1 MLFGGNA
8 SGTVQL
14 KLQYPRL
21 AQVIKLTKTWAQSVF
36 KCMDYVKRKVTRAV
50 RHPPSDPVAFRD
62 QFGKTVH
69 DHRGKHDVSKRLTF
83 NSEQIAVFITTCNR
97 YIICNCILYIYS
109 FE

>member
-36 KCMDYVKRKVTRAV
+36 KFMDYVKRKVTRAV

-69 DHRGKHDVSKRLTF
+69 DHRGKHDISKRLHT
-83 NSEQIAVFITTCNR
+83 SAAYLQLRADR
-97 YIICNCILYIYS
+97 CIHHTL
-109 FE
+109 